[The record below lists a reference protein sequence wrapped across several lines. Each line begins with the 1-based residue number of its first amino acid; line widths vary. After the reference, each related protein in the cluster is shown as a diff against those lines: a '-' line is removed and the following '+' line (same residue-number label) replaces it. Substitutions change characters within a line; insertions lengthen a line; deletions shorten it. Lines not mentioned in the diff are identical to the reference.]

1 MGGGVDGYLERDWG
15 KTRWA
20 RGTLKAGLGEAADL
34 SSVDLRSVFL
44 TWFRKLVQKI
54 NVELALSTLARL
66 P

>member
-1 MGGGVDGYLERDWG
+1 MDGYLERDWEDSLG
-15 KTRWA
+15 A
-20 RGTLKAGLGEAADL
+20 RKLKSGLGEAADL

>member
-1 MGGGVDGYLERDWG
+1 MATWTRWG

-20 RGTLKAGLGEAADL
+20 RGNLKSELGEAADL

>member
-1 MGGGVDGYLERDWG
+1 MATWNEIGEDSLGA
-15 KTRWA
+15 KK
-20 RGTLKAGLGEAADL
+20 LKSGLGEAADL

-66 P
+66 PEAE